1 MGQRRFSFFT
11 ELKRR
16 KVVRAVSV
24 YAAVGYA
31 VAEVADLVF
40 PRLGLPDW
48 AVTGVI
54 VLGLL
59 GLPVAA
65 IFAWV
70 FDLSGEGIT
79 RTADAS
85 LAPVQGSSGWLSFK
99 AVALVI
105 LLVAL
110 GAGAGWWAGHSSAP
124 ETDSEVLDS
133 IAVLPF
139 TDMSADGDM
148 EYFGDGMA
156 EEILNV
162 LAKQP
167 GLKVAGRT
175 SSFSF
180 KDKEIDLKS
189 IGQALEVATLLEGS
203 VRRSGERIRITAQLI
218 RADDQFH
225 LWSETFDR
233 QFDEDVF
240 TVQDDIARA
249 IVDAL
254 QVELGGTA
262 PPSMARQRGT
272 TNLDAYNAYLLGRF
286 QWNRRTREGVLGSI
300 DAFKQAIALD
310 PEYAKAYSGL
320 ADAYLISW
328 NFGWMKPREGY
339 PLARQA
345 VDRALQID
353 PLLADAHTSLAA
365 IQAWYE
371 WDFVAAEQSFN
382 RAIELDPG
390 NAFAHYWLGTILDY
404 MNRPDEALR
413 QIELALQLD
422 PLALQIRNGL
432 SNHLQWLGELD
443 AAIASYQET
452 LRIDPA
458 FHNARRWLA
467 LAFLEAGRPQEALEA
482 LAVIPEGF
490 ADSANAIHA
499 LAAIRMGDPDTARA
513 FLNAPDA
520 VLTVDL
526 VYAASAY
533 AALGDM
539 DHAFRLLQKAVAE
552 RQYSVLQ
559 LGLTRSSD
567 PLRSDPRFREILSEI
582 NLAPYWE

>member
-1 MGQRRFSFFT
+1 MGQRRLNFFT

-16 KVVRAVSV
+16 KVVRVVSV

-31 VAEVADLVF
+31 VAQVADLVF

-48 AVTGVI
+48 SVTGVI

-59 GLPVAA
+59 GLPAA
-65 IFAWV
+65 AVFGWI
-70 FDLSGEGIT
+70 FDLTGEGIT
-79 RTADAS
+79 RTPS
-85 LAPVQGSSGWLSFK
+85 APSAQPQSGGWLSYQ

-110 GAGAGWWAGHSSAP
+110 GAGAGWWAGHSSVP
-124 ETDSEVLDS
+124 EADTQALNS

-162 LAKQP
+162 LAKLP

-180 KDKEIDLKS
+180 KDKELDLRA
-189 IGQALEVATLLEGS
+189 IGQALQVATVLEGS
-203 VRRSGERIRITAQLI
+203 VRRSGSRIRITAQLI

-233 QFDEDVF
+233 RFDEDVF
-240 TVQDDIARA
+240 VVQDDISRA

-254 QVELGGTA
+254 EIKLSGGESS
-262 PPSMARQRGT
+262 SMARQRGT
-272 TNLDAYNAYLLGRF
+272 ANLEAYNAYLLGRF

-300 DAFKQAIALD
+300 ETFKRAIALD
-310 PEYAKAYSGL
+310 PEYAKAYAGL

-328 NFGWMKPREGY
+328 NFGWMKPRDGY

-382 RAIELDPG
+382 RAMELDPG
-390 NAFAHYWLGTILDY
+390 NAFAHYWFGTILDY
-404 MNRPDEALR
+404 MNRPDEALK
-413 QIELALQLD
+413 QLKLALQLD
-422 PLALQIRNGL
+422 PLALQVRNGL

-458 FHNARRWLA
+458 FHNARRWLS
-467 LAFLEAGRPQEALEA
+467 LTYLEAGRPQEALDA
-482 LAVIPEGF
+482 LAAIPEGF
-490 ADSANAIHA
+490 ANSANAIHA
-499 LAAIRMGDPDTARA
+499 LAAIQMGDPDTARA
-513 FLNAPDA
+513 FLNARNA
-520 VLTVDL
+520 ELTVDL

-533 AALGDM
+533 AALGEM
-539 DHAFRLLQKAVAE
+539 DDAFRLLQQAVAE

-559 LGLTRSSD
+559 LGLTPSSD
-567 PLRSDPRFREILSEI
+567 PLRSDPRFREILSAI

>member
-1 MGQRRFSFFT
+1 MGQKRLSFFA

-31 VAEVADLVF
+31 VAQVADLVF

-59 GLPVAA
+59 GLPAAA

-79 RTADAS
+79 RTAEAS
-85 LAPVQGSSGWLSFK
+85 TGQAQAGGGWMSLK
-99 AVALVI
+99 AITLVI

-110 GAGAGWWAGHSSAP
+110 GAGAGWWAGHSSSP
-124 ETDSEVLDS
+124 DTDEAALDS

-139 TDMSADGDM
+139 SDMSPAGDM

-162 LAKQP
+162 LAKLP

-180 KDKEIDLKS
+180 KGKELDLRT

-233 QFDEDVF
+233 RFDEDVF
-240 TVQDDIARA
+240 AVQDDIARA
-249 IVDAL
+249 IVNAL
-254 QVELGGTA
+254 QVELSGNET
-262 PPSMARQRGT
+262 PSMAGQRGT
-272 TNLDAYNAYLLGRF
+272 ASLDAYNAYLLGRF
-286 QWNRRTREGVLGSI
+286 QWNRRTRDGVLGSI
-300 DAFKQAIALD
+300 DAFKRAIVLD
-310 PEYAKAYSGL
+310 PEYARAYSGL
-320 ADAYLISW
+320 ADAYMIAW
-328 NFGWMKPREGY
+328 NFGWMKPRDGY

-345 VDRALQID
+345 IDRALQID

-371 WDFVAAEQSFN
+371 WDFAAAEQSFS

-390 NAFAHYWLGTILDY
+390 NAFAHYWFGAILDY
-404 MNRPDEALR
+404 TNRPDEALK
-413 QIELALQLD
+413 QLELALQID
-422 PLALQIRNGL
+422 PLAMQVRNGL
-432 SNHLQWLGELD
+432 SNHLQWLGQLD
-443 AAIASYQET
+443 EAIASYRET
-452 LRIDPA
+452 LLIDPA
-458 FHNARRWLA
+458 FHNARRWMAMA
-467 LAFLEAGRPQEALEA
+467 LLEAGRPQEALEA
-482 LAVIPEGF
+482 LAAIPEGF
-490 ADSANAIHA
+490 ADGMNALHA
-499 LAAIRMGDPDTARA
+499 WAAIQMGDPDTGRA
-513 FLNAPDA
+513 LLEAPDA
-520 VLTVDL
+520 QLTVDL
-526 VYAASAY
+526 AY
-533 AALGDM
+533 AAQAYASLGDM
-539 DHAFRLLQKAVAE
+539 DAAFRLLQKAVAE

-559 LGLTRSSD
+559 LGLTPASD
-567 PLRSDPRFREILSEI
+567 PLRLDPRFYEILSEI